1 VYPRICLRLREKSKA
16 KALTQRTE
24 WKNREKVEKAELWS
38 ARFSRFDS
46 PALGCGWFL
55 GLWIFRFSPL
65 SKEKRQ
71 QSRRERRIEIM
82 LNYNSAAIHPQRAS
96 SV

>member
-1 VYPRICLRLREKSKA
+1 
-16 KALTQRTE
+16 
-24 WKNREKVEKAELWS
+24 LWS

-55 GLWIFRFSPL
+55 GLWIFRFSRL

-71 QSRRERRIEIM
+71 QFRRIEIIR
-82 LNYNSAAIHPQRAS
+82 NYNSAAIHPQRAS